1 MPMVRKGVALSDAFT
16 DEEPSTGRGDQN
28 EKDLNQSGLL
38 MMVPIIGF
46 ELMTY
51 RLQGG
56 CSTN

>member
-1 MPMVRKGVALSDAFT
+1 MLAF
-16 DEEPSTGRGDQN
+16 
-28 EKDLNQSGLL
+28 K
-38 MMVPIIGF
+38 MVPIIGF

>member
-1 MPMVRKGVALSDAFT
+1 LWHFDDMAQ
-16 DEEPSTGRGDQN
+16 DQSAI
-28 EKDLNQSGLL
+28 KSPILL
-38 MMVPIIGF
+38 WGFILVPLIGF

>member
-1 MPMVRKGVALSDAFT
+1 MLERK
-16 DEEPSTGRGDQN
+16 N
-28 EKDLNQSGLL
+28 EAQPRINAASPANANGQYRMLIIRVLVWV
-38 MMVPIIGF
+38 VPVIGF

>member
-1 MPMVRKGVALSDAFT
+1 MSRPSWKT
-16 DEEPSTGRGDQN
+16 D
-28 EKDLNQSGLL
+28 KK
-38 MMVPIIGF
+38 MVPIIGF

>member
-1 MPMVRKGVALSDAFT
+1 MSFGL
-16 DEEPSTGRGDQN
+16 RGARRG
-28 EKDLNQSGLL
+28 E
-38 MMVPIIGF
+38 MVPIIGF

>member
-1 MPMVRKGVALSDAFT
+1 MLADARHVSQRKTRSPVKKAGFYSVT
-16 DEEPSTGRGDQN
+16 TGN
-28 EKDLNQSGLL
+28 V
-38 MMVPIIGF
+38 VPIIGF

>member
-1 MPMVRKGVALSDAFT
+1 MYSWPYSVTEEGEALLRVIFRRWQAF
-16 DEEPSTGRGDQN
+16 E
-28 EKDLNQSGLL
+28 
-38 MMVPIIGF
+38 MVPIIGF

>member
-1 MPMVRKGVALSDAFT
+1 MICVYQDAGVK
-16 DEEPSTGRGDQN
+16 
-28 EKDLNQSGLL
+28 KDGGNKTV
-38 MMVPIIGF
+38 VPLIGF